1 MRSGAFRDRMSR
13 LRPIIAVAAL
23 SLAGVAALALLL
35 SGAPT
40 GVAHAAPLD
49 GPTPTYNPL
58 LVPTTAA
65 PASSGLG
72 SSAFS
77 TSSTGIEIAFTLSCV
92 TTIAGLIIAAL
103 TLTALVRT
111 GYGPFLRTL
120 APRFL
125 RGKQPAQAPEPTL
138 RYRPGRNNGP
148 QTGFDLYAEAP
159 RPRNASRS
167 ARRDDWQEWDSPP
180 PRQPRASQARRG
192 DPRSSR
198 SRY

>member
-13 LRPIIAVAAL
+13 LRLILATIAL
-23 SLAGVAALALLL
+23 SLATMVALALLL

-49 GPTPTYNPL
+49 DPTPTYNPM

-65 PASSGLG
+65 PAGSGL
-72 SSAFS
+72 SSAPLS
-77 TSSTGIEIAFTLSCV
+77 TSSAGIEIAFTLSCV

-103 TLTALVRT
+103 TLTALLRT

-120 APRFL
+120 LPKFL
-125 RGKQPAQAPEPTL
+125 RGKLPPQEPTL
-138 RYRPGRNNGP
+138 RYRSNRNNGP

-159 RPRNASRS
+159 RSRNASRS
-167 ARRDDWQEWDSPP
+167 ARRDDWQGWNAPS
-180 PRQPRASQARRG
+180 RQPRASQAGREA
-192 DPRSSR
+192 PRSTR